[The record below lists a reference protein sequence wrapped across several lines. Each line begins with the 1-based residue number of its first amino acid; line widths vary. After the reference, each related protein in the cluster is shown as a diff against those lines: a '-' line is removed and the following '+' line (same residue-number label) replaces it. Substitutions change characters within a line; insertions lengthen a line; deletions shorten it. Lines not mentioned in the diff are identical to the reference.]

1 MSRTVR
7 LYMTMSCDGFVAGPN
22 GELAWMTAAPDPE
35 MNRDVVDMLSRSDT
49 GFMGYPVASG
59 MIPYWRGVEADPA
72 ASPGQRAMAQAVN
85 RIHAVILSNTEV
97 DIPFDAAELV
107 VVRDDRDLIDVVDA
121 VKRRPG
127 GDIGVPGG
135 VRTAR
140 TFARLG
146 LFDEYVLM
154 VHPVALGEG
163 QRLFTTR
170 TDLRLMSARAYE
182 CGVTRLVYR
191 PR

>member
-1 MSRTVR
+1 MRTVR
-7 LYMTMSCDGFVAGPN
+7 LFMTTSCNGFVAGPA
-22 GELAWMTAAPDPE
+22 GELDWMTLAPDAE
-35 MNRDVVDMLSRSDT
+35 MNADIVELLGRADT

-59 MIPYWRGVEADPA
+59 MIPYWRGVAADPT
-72 ASPGQRAMAQAVN
+72 ASPAQGAIAETVN
-85 RIHAVILSNTEV
+85 RIHAVVLSNTV
-97 DIPFDAAELV
+97 AELPHDNVEVV
-107 VVRDDRDLIDVVDA
+107 VVRDDAEVVAAVEA

-135 VRTAR
+135 VRTAQ

-163 QRLFTTR
+163 QRVFTSLTN
-170 TDLRLMSARAYE
+170 LRLVSARPYE
-182 CGVTRLVYR
+182 CGAVRRVYR